1 MRDSPAFDEWQF
13 FEAERLR
20 QMLATAL
27 ERLIMLQ
34 REAGDHDAAID
45 AARRRLAIDTLHEP
59 AHQLLMQLYAQAG
72 QRSAA
77 LRQYRACAQLL
88 AQELGVQPSD
98 ETVRIYDTIRAA
110 PSVQASAASTSVM
123 HTPMPRTDTT
133 LVGRDAE
140 RERLRARYVAA
151 QTGAVAVIEG
161 PPGIGKTRLA
171 DDLLAFA
178 REQHAPV
185 LVARCYDGEAG
196 LAYAPVAALLHEA
209 TMLLERQG
217 RLNDLPRDQIAE
229 VARLVPVLARRFNLP
244 EAAPVTGPDGR
255 RRFFEAVTDL
265 LLIVCRGAAP
275 GVVLID
281 DVHWADG
288 ASLDL
293 LAFLA
298 RRWRGHPGLLM
309 LTWRSEDVLESHPL
323 RVLSAEARRAGTSE
337 QLTLS
342 GLSVAAVAMLAS
354 EHRVPQSPDLIAQLH
369 RESEGLPLLV
379 CEYLDALSTGALATD
394 TTPWPLPGGAQA
406 LMTARLHRLSE
417 SSAHALLAAA
427 VIGRA
432 FDFATLCAAADT
444 TEEQTINQIEA
455 FVARGL
461 VVETDPAALRYDFSH
476 GKLRDVVLARA
487 SPARQRL
494 VHRRVADYL
503 AGLPD
508 TPGQPALAAR
518 IAHHYAAAGLAARAA
533 VYHRRAGDAA
543 RALYA
548 HSEALTH
555 YAAAIAASHPEPA
568 LLHEAVGDL
577 HALAGAYAAALH
589 QYALARATGG
599 ASAVIERKLGEIAH
613 RLGDWATAEAH
624 FATALAAGNHGL
636 GERAHALAAWSL
648 TTRRR
653 GDLPRAAVLAAESLV
668 LAADSG
674 DLRALARANGA
685 AGTLA
690 AARGDAAGAR
700 AHLERGL
707 AIAEQIDDPETRVAA
722 LNSLALHLAHE
733 DLPRAV
739 VLAET
744 ALALCLTRDDRHRAA
759 ALHNTLADLHHA
771 RDARDAALGHLRAAV
786 ALFAAIGHDQPAIWM
801 LTEW

>member
-1 MRDSPAFDEWQF
+1 MPQLAIALLGPPQIERDGVRVGFDTRKATALLAYLACTGRAHSRDALAALLWPEYADARNALRRTLSTIQRALGASWIDVGRDQVAAIPQSALWLDVAIFAAQVTAAGDRAALAAALALYRDDFLAGFSLRDSPAFDEWQF

-298 RRWRGHPGLLM
+298 RRWRGHPGLLL
-309 LTWRSEDVLESHPL
+309 LTWRVGYHP
-323 RVLSAEARRAGTSE
+323 STAKYRRLVDDRTS
-337 QLTLS
+337 S
-342 GLSVAAVAMLAS
+342 G
-354 EHRVPQSPDLIAQLH
+354 
-369 RESEGLPLLV
+369 
-379 CEYLDALSTGALATD
+379 
-394 TTPWPLPGGAQA
+394 
-406 LMTARLHRLSE
+406 
-417 SSAHALLAAA
+417 
-427 VIGRA
+427 
-432 FDFATLCAAADT
+432 
-444 TEEQTINQIEA
+444 
-455 FVARGL
+455 
-461 VVETDPAALRYDFSH
+461 DFS
-476 GKLRDVVLARA
+476 KNL
-487 SPARQRL
+487 
-494 VHRRVADYL
+494 
-503 AGLPD
+503 
-508 TPGQPALAAR
+508 
-518 IAHHYAAAGLAARAA
+518 
-533 VYHRRAGDAA
+533 
-543 RALYA
+543 
-548 HSEALTH
+548 
-555 YAAAIAASHPEPA
+555 
-568 LLHEAVGDL
+568 
-577 HALAGAYAAALH
+577 
-589 QYALARATGG
+589 QY
-599 ASAVIERKLGEIAH
+599 V
-613 RLGDWATAEAH
+613 
-624 FATALAAGNHGL
+624 
-636 GERAHALAAWSL
+636 
-648 TTRRR
+648 
-653 GDLPRAAVLAAESLV
+653 
-668 LAADSG
+668 DSG
-674 DLRALARANGA
+674 RCRR
-685 AGTLA
+685 TT
-690 AARGDAAGAR
+690 
-700 AHLERGL
+700 H
-707 AIAEQIDDPETRVAA
+707 
-722 LNSLALHLAHE
+722 
-733 DLPRAV
+733 
-739 VLAET
+739 
-744 ALALCLTRDDRHRAA
+744 
-759 ALHNTLADLHHA
+759 
-771 RDARDAALGHLRAAV
+771 
-786 ALFAAIGHDQPAIWM
+786 
-801 LTEW
+801 